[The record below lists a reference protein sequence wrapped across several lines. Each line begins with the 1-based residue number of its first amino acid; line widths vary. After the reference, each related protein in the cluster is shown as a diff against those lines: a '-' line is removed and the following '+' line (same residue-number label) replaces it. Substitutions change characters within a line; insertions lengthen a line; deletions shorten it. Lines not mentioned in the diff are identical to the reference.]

1 MSTSITISIG
11 RKFVSMHLFKCS
23 QLHQYRC
30 QNVRSAYTELFER
43 VMAPNTERSVIYPD
57 SSGPEYGLRFLLN
70 GDIYIIQNKADT
82 SKLTQH

>member
-1 MSTSITISIG
+1 
-11 RKFVSMHLFKCS
+11 MHLFKYL

-43 VMAPNTERSVIYPD
+43 VMAPNTERRVIYPD

-70 GDIYIIQNKADT
+70 GDVYYLHHSEQG
-82 SKLTQH
+82 